1 MTGNLE
7 YSPTGYVLYDGA
19 SLIDGQPIVCIA
31 TLHSSNAKT
40 GDMIQVW
47 IMRSDIDP
55 LAASRS
61 GGDYSVCGNCPSRGK
76 PTNRPNGVASERAC
90 YVLLHNAPSHVWKH
104 YRAGGYPTAHDI
116 AAVGA
121 GRKVRLGAYGDMAA
135 VPHYVTAGLLCEAL
149 GHTGYSHQWDSH
161 VEFDAGHL
169 MASVDSL
176 AEAWAAWAAGY
187 RTFRVV
193 DTFADIVPG
202 FEIPCPNSTHGVQCI
217 DCLLCD
223 GADEDRA
230 AKSKGRIKSIA
241 VVKHGAGAKY
251 WGARAAL

>member
-1 MTGNLE
+1 MSALE
-7 YSPTGYVLYDGA
+7 FSPTGYVLYDGA
-19 SLIDGQPIVCIA
+19 SLIDGEPIVCIA
-31 TLHSSNAKT
+31 TMHSSNGKT

-47 IMRSDIDP
+47 VMRSDVNP
-55 LAASRS
+55 LHASRH
-61 GGDYSVCGNCPSRGK
+61 GLDISVCGNCPSRGIA
-76 PTNRPNGVASERAC
+76 TYREQGVAAERAC
-90 YVLLHNAPSHVWKH
+90 YVLLQNAPNGIWKH

-193 DTFADIVPG
+193 DSFADIVPG

-251 WGARAAL
+251 WGARGN